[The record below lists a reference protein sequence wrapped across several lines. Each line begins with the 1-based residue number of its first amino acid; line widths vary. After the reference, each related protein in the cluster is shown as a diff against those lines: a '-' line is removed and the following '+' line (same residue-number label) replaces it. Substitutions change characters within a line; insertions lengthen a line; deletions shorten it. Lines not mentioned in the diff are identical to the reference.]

1 MPMGTP
7 TASPTASATA
17 GADPRLPPARD
28 YGTLGPGSDLVSY
41 KPVEPRGG
49 GGRVLA
55 AILMGVILALP
66 FVATGSVRAAWQHLQ
81 QFFVQQG
88 WSEPVWPAVLS
99 QHDLER
105 LDRHPAQKQ
114 AELLLERAVN
124 HSPGASDQIA
134 ARVDRWRGR
143 LRFTNSL
150 NSLLT
155 AALNSNDLGVRAIGV
170 EVDLAAYNVA
180 KMPASADRLIAQ
192 ANSSDRATRIWALWT
207 LGLIANR
214 GVETDRITQ
223 TLIDHLHDQDPV
235 SRQWTVEGLALVGSE
250 AAVEP
255 LLQTFHDDP
264 VTLVRERAACSL
276 AQSGLFTEE
285 LRRSAIPKILTYT
298 DDPALDAPT
307 HAFAFHALR
316 DITGQNLP
324 DDPAAW
330 QSWYEANR

>member
-1 MPMGTP
+1 
-7 TASPTASATA
+7 
-17 GADPRLPPARD
+17 
-28 YGTLGPGSDLVSY
+28 
-41 KPVEPRGG
+41 
-49 GGRVLA
+49 
-55 AILMGVILALP
+55 
-66 FVATGSVRAAWQHLQ
+66 
-81 QFFVQQG
+81 
-88 WSEPVWPAVLS
+88 VWPAVLS
-99 QHDLER
+99 EHDLEK
-105 LDRHPAQKQ
+105 LDRQPVQKQ
-114 AELLLERAVN
+114 AELLLERAVH
-124 HSPGASDQIA
+124 HSDGATEQIA

-143 LRFTNSL
+143 LRLTNSL
-150 NSLLT
+150 NALLT
-155 AALNSNDLGVRAIGV
+155 AALNSNDLGVRAVGV
-170 EVDLAAYNVA
+170 EVDLAAYNVT
-180 KMPASADRLIAQ
+180 KTPASADRLIAQ
-192 ANSSDRATRIWALWT
+192 AQSSDPATRIWALWT

-223 TLIDHLHDQDPV
+223 TLIDHLHDRDPV

-264 VTLVRERAACSL
+264 LTLVRERAACGL
-276 AQSGLFTEE
+276 AQSGMFTAD

-330 QSWYEANR
+330 RSWYESSR